1 MNNFKILGGGCANC
15 NNLEQ
20 MVKEICEEN
29 KVEAVF
35 EKVKEYQDILSYG
48 VMATPGLVVNGVV
61 LHSGKLPTKEKLSNI
76 NLEAVKK

>member
-48 VMATPGLVVNGVV
+48 VMATPG
-61 LHSGKLPTKEKLSNI
+61 
-76 NLEAVKK
+76 